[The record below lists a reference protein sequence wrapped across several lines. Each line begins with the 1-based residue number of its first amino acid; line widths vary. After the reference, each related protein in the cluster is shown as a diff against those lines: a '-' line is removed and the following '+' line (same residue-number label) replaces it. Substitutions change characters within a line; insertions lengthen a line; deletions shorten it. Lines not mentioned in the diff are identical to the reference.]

1 MSNFK
6 SKLKTVIGLIVVYGL
21 TRGIQ
26 VGSAIILD
34 KYFKVKLP
42 FGPENNPLT
51 KLGVK
56 RIPFEQVFIVLPFFL
71 GKDNSDSHLEDLFE
85 EKFDQDFKLDN
96 DINYKNL

>member
-6 SKLKTVIGLIVVYGL
+6 SKLETVVGLIITYAL

-42 FGPENNPLT
+42 FGPENDPLI

-56 RIPFEQVFIVLPFFL
+56 KIPFEQVFIILPFFL
-71 GKDNSDSHLEDLFE
+71 GKHNSESRLDDLSE
-85 EKFDQDFKLDN
+85 EKFDQDFELDN
-96 DINYKNL
+96 DIHYKNL